1 MPGRFLEDVLTL
13 PGFSA
18 EYLPASASPACD
30 GESNGNTGGCAGH
43 AVKEGKMKFYCLG
56 YYDEKQWQSLS
67 EDERNAYMDECF
79 AYDDVLRNGGHF
91 AGGDALQSA
100 GDAVTVSWK
109 NGKSSIA
116 KGRHVRAKEQLGGI
130 LVLEARDL
138 DHAAEL
144 LSKHP
149 GIKGGPFEIRA
160 VEDISAMV
168 AESERRRSKKIA

>member
-1 MPGRFLEDVLTL
+1 
-13 PGFSA
+13 
-18 EYLPASASPACD
+18 
-30 GESNGNTGGCAGH
+30 
-43 AVKEGKMKFYCLG
+43 MKFYCLG

-67 EDERNAYMDECF
+67 EGERNAFVDECF
-79 AYDDVLRNGGHF
+79 AYDDVLRKCGHF

-116 KGRHVRAKEQLGGI
+116 KGRHLVANEQLGGI

-138 DHAAEL
+138 DHATEL
-144 LSKHP
+144 ISKHP